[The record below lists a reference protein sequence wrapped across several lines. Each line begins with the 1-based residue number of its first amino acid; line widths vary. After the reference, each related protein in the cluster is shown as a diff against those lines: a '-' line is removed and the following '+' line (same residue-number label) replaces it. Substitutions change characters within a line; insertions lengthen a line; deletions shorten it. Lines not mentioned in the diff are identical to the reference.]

1 MNFKLFAFEVMFI
14 NNYNDELNY
23 FLVKVFNEIL
33 RIEESSLKIGEF
45 KNLSIR
51 EMHVIEA
58 VCIANDNGTD
68 NRATDISHALR
79 ISAGTLTTTVALLE
93 KKGYLKRVQDTQDKR
108 IIRLYATEKGTK
120 ANQFHQNFH
129 KQMVANVIDTLD
141 HSEVE
146 ILIKGLSSL
155 KVFFDSKK

>member
-1 MNFKLFAFEVMFI
+1 MGD
-14 NNYNDELNY
+14 YNDDLNY

-33 RIEESSLKIGEF
+33 RTEEASLRIGEF

-58 VCIANDNGTD
+58 VCTANENGED
-68 NRATDISHALR
+68 NRATDIARALR

-93 KKGYLKRVQDTQDKR
+93 KKGYLKRKRDSQDKR
-108 IIRLYATEKGTK
+108 IIRLNTTDKGIK

-129 KQMVANVIDTLD
+129 KQMVSNVIDTLK
-141 HSEVE
+141 SGEVE
-146 ILIKGLSSL
+146 ILIKGLSRL
-155 KVFFDSKK
+155 KEFFDSKK

>member
-1 MNFKLFAFEVMFI
+1 MNIKLIGFEVIVI
-14 NNYNDELNY
+14 NEYNDELNV

-33 RIEESSLKIGEF
+33 RIEESSLRVGEF

-58 VCIANDNGTD
+58 VCIANENGEV
-68 NRATDISHALR
+68 NRATDIAHALR

-93 KKGYLKRVQDTQDKR
+93 KKGYLKRQQDKQDKR
-108 IIRLYATEKGTK
+108 IIRLHATDKGIK
-120 ANQFHQNFH
+120 ANRFHQNFH
-129 KQMVANVIDTLD
+129 KQMVSNVIDTLD
-141 HSEVE
+141 KGEVE

-155 KVFFDSKK
+155 QAFFDSKK